1 VVGEVAFDLH
11 RITFY
16 GKWQLRT
23 GVVDESYGAENAF
36 TIAGSDNQ
44 DGTYY
49 PRATDPPLKIMVTG
63 PAWQLWFTRRRYGL
77 KIWVGVSAQ
86 RLTTFDPVD
95 GVGVELDTRRPSS
108 TGPGTLPGMQL
119 WATLSD
125 PSTRVPRS
133 QPFDFT
139 VPELP

>member
-1 VVGEVAFDLH
+1 MAFDLH

-49 PRATDPPLKIMVTG
+49 PRATDPPLSMTVTG
-63 PAWQLWFTRRRYGL
+63 SMWQLWFARRRYGL
-77 KIWVGVSAQ
+77 KIWVGVPAQ

-95 GVGVELDTRRPSS
+95 GVGVELDTRS
-108 TGPGTLPGMQL
+108 TGSGTLPGMQL

-125 PSTRVPRS
+125 PSTRVPVPDS
-133 QPFDFT
+133 PPFDFT